1 MEPCNTKFDI
11 IIQGGQSNAEGS
23 GVGPVKEEL
32 AIPVLEKVYYLES
45 QKLVEHLED
54 CVRVTYEDKPF
65 CICAAAE
72 RGDAQN
78 PVADFSLAF
87 GALYEKEMLY
97 NSERKLLIV
106 RAAVGGTGFV
116 KGMWGLKG
124 QLYKKMLEMT
134 DYALSLNHANRVV
147 GFLWQQGECDA
158 FEKNE
163 PDVFKQQ
170 LASMIQD
177 VRVRYGTELPF
188 IAGDFAVQ

>member
-1 MEPCNTKFDI
+1 M
-11 IIQGGQSNAEGS
+11 
-23 GVGPVKEEL
+23 
-32 AIPVLEKVYYLES
+32 
-45 QKLVEHLED
+45 
-54 CVRVTYEDKPF
+54 
-65 CICAAAE
+65 
-72 RGDAQN
+72 
-78 PVADFSLAF
+78 
-87 GALYEKEMLY
+87 
-97 NSERKLLIV
+97 

-116 KGMWGLKG
+116 KGMWGLKD

-147 GFLWQQGECDA
+147 GFLWHQGECDA